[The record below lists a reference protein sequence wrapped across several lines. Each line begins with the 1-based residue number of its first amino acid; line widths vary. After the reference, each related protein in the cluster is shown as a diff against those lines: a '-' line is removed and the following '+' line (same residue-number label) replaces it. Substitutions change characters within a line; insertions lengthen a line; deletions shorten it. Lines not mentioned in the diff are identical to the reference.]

1 MLYENQPYGQARI
14 QSYVPTIPA
23 LRYLNCCTMVGW
35 HSCNEL
41 YCQNYPTG
49 VNDLLMI
56 YTISGNGI
64 METAG
69 KKFSLCQDSL
79 MLVPPHTPMKYA
91 TNPQAGCWEF
101 YWLDLTGER
110 ALSIAAKLWQD
121 QLCFIRKI
129 PFLGN
134 LFDRFLKGSC
144 SETECSA
151 MIGEILE
158 KIISEA
164 VFDANNQRSPADRIL
179 SYLSEHY
186 SEPLSLRQI
195 SMRFYL
201 SQNQII
207 RIVRAKTG
215 YTPHEYLVRFRLAKA
230 CELLQYTPMPISEIC
245 HTVGYHN
252 NSHFSAAFRHLYGIS
267 PAEYRSY
274 FAK

>member
-1 MLYENQPYGQARI
+1 MLYEKQPYGQARI
-14 QSYVPTIPA
+14 QSYVPTVPA
-23 LRYLNCCTMVGW
+23 LRYLNCCTKAGW
-35 HSCNEL
+35 HSCNRL
-41 YCQNYPTG
+41 YGQNYPNG
-49 VNDLLMI
+49 FNDLLMI
-56 YTISGNGI
+56 YTVSGKGI
-64 METAG
+64 MEAAG
-69 KKFSLCQDSL
+69 KKYSLCQDSL
-79 MLVPPHTPMKYA
+79 MLVPPHTPMRY
-91 TNPQAGCWEF
+91 TTDPQEGIWEF

-110 ALSIAAKLWQD
+110 TLSITDKLWQD

-134 LFDRFLKGSC
+134 LFDHFLKESN
-144 SETECSA
+144 SETECSVL
-151 MIGEILE
+151 IGEILE

-179 SYLSEHY
+179 CYISEHY
-186 SEPLSLRQI
+186 SEPLSLQQL
-195 SMRFYL
+195 SARFYL

-207 RIVRAKTG
+207 RIVRTKTG

-230 CELLQYTPMPISEIC
+230 CELLQYTQMPVSEIC

-267 PAEYRSY
+267 PAEYRSH